1 MLLSLEKQQ
10 QWSSKISIIN
20 KFGNSHSRLSLIFF
34 HKNRSCRQVLPKANK
49 LELILTVF
57 KIIHNI
63 LPLCCVET
71 VVSLQFPLDCI
82 TSWKGQ
88 KLGGKKPVTPV
99 RKDKDKQMQSTQESR
114 YVGRY
119 SYNLNIRTCTWGLLR
134 YFRKQ
139 PLNGVLKIKTC
150 EIHFLRCF
158 NSWIFICCNSNM
170 FSKTRFY

>member
-34 HKNRSCRQVLPKANK
+34 HKNRSCRQVLPKTNK

-63 LPLCCVET
+63 LPLRCVET

-82 TSWKGQ
+82 ISWKGQ

-99 RKDKDKQMQSTQESR
+99 RKDKDKQMQSTQEGR

-119 SYNLNIRTCTWGLLR
+119 SYNLNTRTYTWSLLR
-134 YFRKQ
+134 YFCKQ
-139 PLNGVLKIKTC
+139 PLNGVLKLKTC
-150 EIHFLRCF
+150 EIHFWRCF
-158 NSWIFICCNSNM
+158 NSWIFICWNSNM
-170 FSKTRFY
+170 FSETRFY